1 MKQSGR
7 GIRVKM
13 ISVTAAAVL
22 GVSALGACG
31 SSGSGENAVSVEV
44 EGKYKASD
52 FEQLDISSDTT
63 KWICAAYAI
72 YTKYNDKSLSA
83 IGGLE
88 GDDREWYR
96 DSIKEEL
103 SGGWGIKGRK
113 DVERVVNKLLAKG
126 HKEEYAKTIQEL
138 KKKKLLDLST
148 EEAMANLPD
157 DEDLSRY
164 QVAHEAYQKYG
175 EHGIDGWDYC
185 RALQILGD
193 CYQADYIILEE
204 CLDMSLP
211 IAEKLQSTYE
221 SWEGVAESY
230 LYGFSFWKEE
240 LPDDY
245 ESQERWD
252 TYEELK
258 TMQAS
263 PYEVDYNTK
272 LENTWKDGAEKKK
285 AAAEQ
290 DKKEGYVPVK
300 CGESGVVKVRL
311 PEEYVWDSE
320 NESDI
325 GTERFSIYNDM
336 GFSDVD
342 ISYNLE
348 SLRENPNAAESA
360 EEWALLQ
367 EESAKENVK
376 EGDTQ
381 ESSGIQTRQVGE
393 FEVHYLIQK
402 KTDAEYQQ
410 LRLKGEAWAEIDG
423 KYLLKCEYRESVEL
437 GQETRGSMDGSMWD
451 TLYGDIKW

>member
-1 MKQSGR
+1 M
-7 GIRVKM
+7 
-13 ISVTAAAVL
+13 
-22 GVSALGACG
+22 
-31 SSGSGENAVSVEV
+31 
-44 EGKYKASD
+44 
-52 FEQLDISSDTT
+52 
-63 KWICAAYAI
+63 
-72 YTKYNDKSLSA
+72 
-83 IGGLE
+83 
-88 GDDREWYR
+88 
-96 DSIKEEL
+96 
-103 SGGWGIKGRK
+103 
-113 DVERVVNKLLAKG
+113 
-126 HKEEYAKTIQEL
+126 
-138 KKKKLLDLST
+138 
-148 EEAMANLPD
+148 
-157 DEDLSRY
+157 
-164 QVAHEAYQKYG
+164 
-175 EHGIDGWDYC
+175 
-185 RALQILGD
+185 
-193 CYQADYIILEE
+193 
-204 CLDMSLP
+204 
-211 IAEKLQSTYE
+211 
-221 SWEGVAESY
+221 
-230 LYGFSFWKEE
+230 
-240 LPDDY
+240 
-245 ESQERWD
+245 
-252 TYEELK
+252 
-258 TMQAS
+258 
-263 PYEVDYNTK
+263 
-272 LENTWKDGAEKKK
+272 
-285 AAAEQ
+285 
-290 DKKEGYVPVK
+290 
-300 CGESGVVKVRL
+300 KVRL